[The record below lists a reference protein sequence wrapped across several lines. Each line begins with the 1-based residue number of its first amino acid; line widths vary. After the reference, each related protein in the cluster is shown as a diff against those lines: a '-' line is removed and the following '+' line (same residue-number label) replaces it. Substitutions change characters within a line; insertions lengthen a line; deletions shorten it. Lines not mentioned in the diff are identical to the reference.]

1 MYSEEH
7 KKYIKEFKKRNLLIK
22 LVQVL
27 ILVIFLIIWQL
38 LSDYNIINSFIFSSP
53 YKVIKCLINL
63 HIKGNLYNHIFITV
77 WETTISFLLGT
88 FIGIFIATLMWW
100 NGFFA
105 KVIDPYLT
113 VLNSL
118 PKVALGPIIII
129 WAGAGMN
136 SIVFMALLI
145 SVIVTI
151 INIYQGFIETDP
163 IKVKLMKSFK
173 ATKKQIYFKLLLPN
187 SLPVITSSLKINVS
201 MSLIGVIMGEFL
213 VSKEGIGYLILYGSQ
228 VFNLDL
234 VMTGVMIL
242 CAVAVLMYYI
252 ILYIEKKL
260 VKTNY

>member
-100 NGFFA
+100 NG
-105 KVIDPYLT
+105 
-113 VLNSL
+113 
-118 PKVALGPIIII
+118 
-129 WAGAGMN
+129 
-136 SIVFMALLI
+136 
-145 SVIVTI
+145 
-151 INIYQGFIETDP
+151 
-163 IKVKLMKSFK
+163 
-173 ATKKQIYFKLLLPN
+173 
-187 SLPVITSSLKINVS
+187 
-201 MSLIGVIMGEFL
+201 
-213 VSKEGIGYLILYGSQ
+213 
-228 VFNLDL
+228 
-234 VMTGVMIL
+234 
-242 CAVAVLMYYI
+242 
-252 ILYIEKKL
+252 
-260 VKTNY
+260 